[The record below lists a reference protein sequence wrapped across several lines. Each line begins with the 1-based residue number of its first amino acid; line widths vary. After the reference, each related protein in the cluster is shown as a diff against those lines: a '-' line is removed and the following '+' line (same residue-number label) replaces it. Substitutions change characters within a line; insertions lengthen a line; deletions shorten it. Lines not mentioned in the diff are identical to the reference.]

1 MKIIQAMRDAEV
13 RARGSPRER
22 VRPSD
27 VSERKSGESLTWVCK
42 KERSGYQ
49 RRERGEDY
57 SWNDRE
63 EDRVIEGVAGV
74 RGEVC
79 ATRTTGGL
87 CAEVA
92 RAGWG

>member
-1 MKIIQAMRDAEV
+1 MV
-13 RARGSPRER
+13 RASLGFVRKRGMDIRGER
-22 VRPSD
+22 
-27 VSERKSGESLTWVCK
+27 G
-42 KERSGYQ
+42 
-49 RRERGEDY
+49 GEDY

>member
-1 MKIIQAMRDAEV
+1 MRASLGFV
-13 RARGSPRER
+13 RKRGMDIR
-22 VRPSD
+22 
-27 VSERKSGESLTWVCK
+27 G
-42 KERSGYQ
+42 G
-49 RRERGEDY
+49 RERGEDY